1 MSLAEIINATEA
13 NAITANSAEKSDA
26 ASINA
31 LSRFLT
37 ETHVSS
43 SFSIWVEHFADRDDS
58 LKLPLKLWIS
68 RQIGLIDELIN
79 EQLNAIIHDERFQA
93 LESSWLSLHKLAI
106 QVSQYPL
113 IELRVLNITWSEITK
128 DINRSPDFD
137 QSYLFQR
144 IYTEEF
150 GTAGGKP
157 YGLIIGD
164 FTISHRPFSGHRFHD
179 IETLKGLAQIG
190 AAAFS
195 PIILAAAPQLFG
207 LDDFTTLGQHINLQ
221 SIFNQDEYFAWNSLR
236 ELEDSRFLGIT
247 LPRLLLRKPYNES
260 SHTFDFK
267 EYCQDHDD
275 YLWGNAS
282 FAFANIIAREFG
294 EIGWFA
300 QTRGTPRDH
309 KGGGLLTEYESIAID
324 ATNQQH
330 IVTEVAIT
338 DTVERELNDIGLMS
352 LCQCYATPFAAFH
365 SNPSLHSPKSFK
377 LKSASANARI
387 GAMLQQIFCASR
399 FAHYIKIMIRDK
411 IGSFATDKECERH
424 LQKWLDQYTTGLD
437 DVNWEV
443 RAEFPLRSARVY
455 VKEKAGSPGVF
466 NSVIYLKP
474 HYIAENLISELKL
487 TTELTATNSRL

>member
-1 MSLAEIINATEA
+1 MSLAELIDATEQNQVEA
-13 NAITANSAEKSDA
+13 VDA
-26 ASINA
+26 LTQF
-31 LSRFLT
+31 LS
-37 ETHVSS
+37 ESHISS
-43 SFSIWVEHFADRDDS
+43 SFSLWVEHFAEKDES
-58 LKLPLKLWIS
+58 LNLPLRLWLS
-68 RQIGLIDELIN
+68 RQIGLIDALIN
-79 EQLNAIIHDERFQA
+79 EQLNVIIHHPKFQA
-93 LESSWLSLHKLAI
+93 LESSWLSLHKLAY

-113 IELRVLNITWSEITK
+113 IELKVLNISWSEVTK

-144 IYTEEF
+144 IYTDEF

-157 YGLIIGD
+157 FGLIIGD
-164 FTISHRPFSGHRFHD
+164 YTISHRPYPGHPFND

-190 AAAFS
+190 AASFA
-195 PIILAAAPQLFG
+195 PIICAAAPQLFG
-207 LDDFTTLGQHINLQ
+207 IDDFTTLGRHINLQ
-221 SIFNQDEYFAWNSLR
+221 SIFNQNEYFAWNTFR
-236 ELEDSRFLGIT
+236 ELEDTRFLGIT
-247 LPRLLLRKPYNES
+247 LPSILLRKPYEES
-260 SHTFDFK
+260 KHTFAFT
-267 EYCQDHDD
+267 ENCVDHKD

-282 FAFANIIAREFG
+282 FAFASIIVREFG
-294 EIGWFA
+294 DIGWFA

-309 KGGGLLTEYESIAID
+309 KGGGLLLEYESIDIKAVCD
-324 ATNQQH
+324 QQH
-330 IVTEVAIT
+330 ILTEVAIT
-338 DTVERELNDIGLMS
+338 DTVERELNDIGLMA

-365 SNPSLHSPKSFK
+365 SNPSLHSPHDFK

-437 DVNWEV
+437 DLNWDI
-443 RAEFPLRSARVY
+443 RAQYPLRSARVS

-487 TTELTATNSRL
+487 TTELTPSGNAV